1 MHDFILDNLFSL
13 TIYLGVGTWWII
25 WVAYRDMKAINLDKF
40 FLIVF
45 FGHFVLALIVFTLY
59 FAVEL
64 LRDLT
69 PTRLKTWLF
78 EEWK

>member
-1 MHDFILDNLFSL
+1 MPDFILDNLFSV
-13 TIYLGVGTWWII
+13 TIYLVLGTWWII

-40 FLIVF
+40 FLIIF
-45 FGHFVLALIVFTLY
+45 FGHFVLALVASTLY
-59 FAVEL
+59 LLVGL

-69 PTRLKTWLF
+69 PTRLKSWLF